1 MRIILTCNYSPWS
14 AYSGGG
20 QQSTDELASAL
31 AQRGHRVTVVF
42 TRTPWERVR
51 PPSPLPYHL
60 RWAGLFDYR
69 SRAGAQLRVLSA
81 WTVAAVVRRELAEG
95 GPAVVHAQGEE
106 GALLHRERSRHRF
119 GLVATPRYPSL
130 PRGLFAPRRSAMRA
144 LSLLAGYGKYAALGV
159 ALRTADVC
167 APPSR
172 YGGDLI
178 RRAYQLPVERIHP
191 VHNGVPKEF
200 LEHEW
205 RPGSSRDLRP
215 ALFFGRFTRS
225 KGPDVLLRALRE
237 LGEEAPPVRLVG
249 RGPYRATIAR
259 MREELG
265 LMRKVELREWAS
277 HDELGRLMAE
287 SSMVILP
294 SREENFALAGLAA
307 MAVGAPLITT
317 AVGGIP
323 ELVEHG
329 ENGVLCPAGD
339 VTMLADAIGQLR
351 ARPEHAAALG
361 ARARRRVRDHFT
373 WDIAVRKFES
383 LYARLI

>member
-20 QQSTDELASAL
+20 QQSTHELASAL
-31 AQRGHRVTVVF
+31 ARRGHRVTVVF
-42 TRTPWERVR
+42 TRTPWEQVR

-60 RWAGLFDYR
+60 RWASLFDYR
-69 SRAGAQLRVLSA
+69 SRAGAPLRVLSA
-81 WTVAAVVRRELAEG
+81 WAVAAVVRRELAEG

-106 GALLHRERSRHRF
+106 GARLHRERSRHRF
-119 GLVATPRYPSL
+119 ALVATSRYPSL

-178 RRAYQLPVERIHP
+178 RRAYRLPVERIHP
-191 VHNGVPKEF
+191 VHNGVPAEF
-200 LEHEW
+200 LEHKW
-205 RPGSSRDLRP
+205 RPGPIRDPRP

-225 KGPDVLLRALRE
+225 KGPDVLLRALRK

-249 RGPYRATIAR
+249 RGPYRATMER
-259 MREELG
+259 MCEELG
-265 LMRKVELREWAS
+265 LTRKVELHEWAS
-277 HDELGRLMAE
+277 HDELGRLVAE

-294 SREENFALAGLAA
+294 SREENFALAALAA

-317 AVGGIP
+317 AVGGVP
-323 ELVEHG
+323 ELVEHQESG
-329 ENGVLCPAGD
+329 MLCPAGD
-339 VTMLADAIGQLR
+339 VTTLADAIRQLR
-351 ARPEHAAALG
+351 AHPEHAAALA
-361 ARARRRVRDHFT
+361 ARARRRVRDDFT
-373 WDIAVRKFES
+373 WEIAVRKFES
-383 LYARLI
+383 LYAGLM

>member
-14 AYSGGG
+14 AYSAGG
-20 QQSTDELASAL
+20 QQSTHELASAL

-42 TRTPWERVR
+42 TKTPWEQVR

-69 SRAGAQLRVLSA
+69 SRASAPLRVLSA
-81 WTVAAVVRRELAEG
+81 WAVAAVVRRELADGE
-95 GPAVVHAQGEE
+95 PTVVMAHGEE
-106 GALLHRERSRHRF
+106 GARLHRERARRRF
-119 GLVATPRYPSL
+119 ALVTKSGYPSL
-130 PRGLFAPRRSAMRA
+130 PRGLFAPRRSALRTF
-144 LSLLAGYGKYAALGV
+144 SLLAGYGKYAALGV

-172 YGGDLI
+172 YGGDMI
-178 RRAYQLPVERIHP
+178 RRAYQIPAERIHP
-191 VHNGVPKEF
+191 IHNGVPAKF
-200 LEHEW
+200 LEYEW
-205 RPGSSRDLRP
+205 RPGPNRDPRP
-215 ALFFGRFTRS
+215 ALFFGRFERS

-249 RGPYRATIAR
+249 RGPYRATMAR
-259 MREELG
+259 MCEEFG
-265 LMRKVELREWAS
+265 LTSKVELREWAS

-294 SREENFALAGLAA
+294 SREENFALAVLAA

-317 AVGGIP
+317 SVGGVP

-329 ENGVLCPAGD
+329 ESGILCPSGD
-339 VTMLADAIGQLR
+339 VAMLADAIRQLR

-361 ARARRRVRDHFT
+361 ARARRRVREHFT
-373 WDIAVRKFES
+373 WEIAVRKFES
-383 LYARLI
+383 LYARLM